1 MAFGA
6 IQAVS
11 DVMELVIKDFVHAA
25 DIFVAGISMIVV
37 PAVISWFTV
46 GLVVIV
52 PIQLKNKILFPQTT
66 TKSWGCKRYNLGLPL
81 IGKGN
86 LKQTFNP
93 LFRRF

>member
-37 PAVISWFTV
+37 PAVISWFIYRCYKIMS
-46 GLVVIV
+46 GQV
-52 PIQLKNKILFPQTT
+52 PDPMLSLIT